1 VSCVEVNLHAAAPVD
16 VWSMVQQEQ
25 CGLSDLHRK
34 LAYAGFPLHSD
45 RLNELAQRL
54 ILFGICRPQ
63 GDVFRF
69 SVPLPREAIA
79 PLDVRPA
86 STSSAAGR
94 LLLARAD
101 LRSLPGFLFGPSQ
114 GLSAAPHCPN
124 ITQGKS
130 EFAV

>member
-1 VSCVEVNLHAAAPVD
+1 MWPVRFP
-16 VWSMVQQEQ
+16 
-25 CGLSDLHRK
+25 GK
-34 LAYAGFPLHSD
+34 LAYAGFSLHSD

-101 LRSLPGFLFGPSQ
+101 LRSCRASSSVLRKD
-114 GLSAAPHCPN
+114 SAPLRIAQISPKESLNSPCEGH
-124 ITQGKS
+124 
-130 EFAV
+130 AVKACS